1 MLLFEKDREG
11 EDLDGCGWPGWTVVP
26 KKISFLIAKI
36 VLALHKRGWGQLG
49 RTAVGFFSEGMNL
62 FIE

>member
-1 MLLFEKDREG
+1 MLLFEKNGEG
-11 EDLDGCGWPGWTVVP
+11 EDLYGCGWPGWTGVP
-26 KKISFLIAKI
+26 KTSYLAKI

-49 RTAVGFFSEGMNL
+49 RTVVGFFSEGMNL

>member
-1 MLLFEKDREG
+1 MVDQVERVYQKTSYL
-11 EDLDGCGWPGWTVVP
+11 
-26 KKISFLIAKI
+26 AKI